1 MLVSAWGGSA
11 RGIAAA
17 VVAMA
22 RGLRVRSVAE
32 GVEDAATLRLLGTL
46 GCDEV
51 QGYYIAPPM
60 AAREFEAW
68 LTAGGATDLARLQV
82 DELIGDLER
91 ARCAASA

>member
-1 MLVSAWGGSA
+1 VLVSAWGGSA

-32 GVEDAATLRLLGTL
+32 GVEDAATLRMLGSL
-46 GCDEV
+46 GCDEI

-82 DELIGDLER
+82 DELIGNLER
-91 ARCAASA
+91 TRSASCA

>member
-1 MLVSAWGGSA
+1 VLVSAWGGSA

-68 LTAGGATDLARLQV
+68 LTADGATDLARLQV

>member
-1 MLVSAWGGSA
+1 VLVSAWGGSA

-60 AAREFEAW
+60 AACEFEAW

-82 DELIGDLER
+82 NELIGDLER